1 MAGDTLDIDLVSQ
14 AFMRDPFP
22 TLTRLREAGP
32 VVRVKVPFLGKT
44 WIATT
49 HEAVTTVLKDDSTFV
64 RSPKNAGKKQ
74 FAGMHFC
81 LGAQLAR
88 RSAGGPGEVVHP
100 VSEPV
105 ARRARLRAKVH
116 REARHTGAGGAPRAV
131 DVSGT
136 VSTDRRRRSEVAGFN
151 SRSATRREARRG
163 WPALLEAFLA
173 WLDPGNFHGH
183 GRQRTRLSN
192 RTRPLLDPRE

>member
-22 TLTRLREAGP
+22 TLARLREAGP
-32 VVRVKVPFLGKT
+32 IVRVKVPLLGKT

-81 LGAQLAR
+81 LAAQLAR
-88 RSAGGPGEVVHP
+88 VEAQVGLEKLFTRFPNLPLAVPGSALKYTGRLGMRALAALP
-100 VSEPV
+100 V
-105 ARRARLRAKVH
+105 RL
-116 REARHTGAGGAPRAV
+116 T
-131 DVSGT
+131 
-136 VSTDRRRRSEVAGFN
+136 
-151 SRSATRREARRG
+151 
-163 WPALLEAFLA
+163 
-173 WLDPGNFHGH
+173 
-183 GRQRTRLSN
+183 
-192 RTRPLLDPRE
+192 